1 MHIRPVNAR
10 DVPADRLADAGMAML
25 RARATC
31 YEGRV
36 TEALALYDGILT
48 LGPVVSLRNQ

>member
-10 DVPADRLADAGMAML
+10 DVPADRLADTGMAML